1 MSQDEMEA
9 QPGVVHHHPAP
20 RPLKSWQQPSKS
32 RLPPTRILNTEDINA
47 VVPEPPRRIH
57 QLLKARFEG
66 NRETRTKFPDSTAIA
81 DLVAQ
86 AEERVLGARSEVRSD
101 ALSSTWKGFLGW
113 CAKIQEPGSEMTM
126 EWRIVCYIESK
137 LLHRAP
143 PHMTTEEKKAAGY
156 IGATTADK
164 YLKNLKQVVFQTGG
178 YLDSLVVEEYRN
190 SVKRLGMAPNQAH
203 PAQLQDII
211 ASLVFFTPSERAGM
225 IFAWITASRI
235 GELDP
240 ILKDHVDILDRETG
254 LMAVTFPK
262 SKSDPTGLGI
272 TTTCYAGFWK
282 TELLA
287 YLDAL
292 PKGAK
297 LTSLTT
303 ERAAAVLARVN
314 PELSAHSVKRGAL
327 CMLLLNNVPLPLI
340 QAIAKHRDL
349 EMTFLYLPR
358 VAVSLHLGIHEACR
372 VLSSG

>member
-9 QPGVVHHHPAP
+9 QPGVIHYQHVS

-32 RLPPTRILNTEDINA
+32 RMPITHVLTTDDINA
-47 VVPEPPRRIH
+47 VVPEPSRRIH

-66 NRETRTKFPDSTAIA
+66 NRETRTKYPDSTAIA
-81 DLVAQ
+81 DLVEQ
-86 AEERVLGARSEVRSD
+86 AEERVLGARSELRAD

-113 CAKIQEPGSEMTM
+113 CATVQEPGSELTM

-143 PHMTTEEKKAAGY
+143 PHMTPEEKKAAGY
-156 IGATTADK
+156 ITATTAEK

-190 SVKRLGMAPNQAH
+190 SVKKLGMAPNQAH
-203 PAQLQDII
+203 PALLSDIVS
-211 ASLVFFTPSERAGM
+211 SLVFLSPSERAGM

-240 ILKDHVDILDRETG
+240 VCKHHVEILDRETG

-272 TTTCYAGFWK
+272 TTTCYAGIWQN
-282 TELLA
+282 ELFA

-297 LTSLTT
+297 VTSLTT
-303 ERAAAVLARVN
+303 ERAAAILARVN
-314 PELSAHSVKRGAL
+314 PLLSAHSVKRGAL
-327 CMLLLNNVPLPLI
+327 TMLLTNNVPLSLI
-340 QAIAKHRDL
+340 QTIAKHRDL

-372 VLSSG
+372 VLSA